1 MNERVSIANLLRKKK
16 YLKKPE
22 FEVFPNKEGKD
33 VLAQGTEATALLL
46 LAFYYWHLF
55 FNKIDKNLCALD
67 LLKIH
72 WIYA

>member
-33 VLAQGTEATALLL
+33 FLA
-46 LAFYYWHLF
+46 
-55 FNKIDKNLCALD
+55 
-67 LLKIH
+67 
-72 WIYA
+72 